1 MCSSS
6 VRRAVIGN
14 LPQIFQEVHQ
24 KIRLVKNNL
33 KIIAMLKRFVV
44 NHMNRLTSEISKQ
57 IRIKKF
63 EFKKSA
69 TLLKSTTRSN
79 SFLLLPSKYGHKR
92 P

>member
-24 KIRLVKNNL
+24 KIRLVKKNL

-63 EFKKSA
+63 
-69 TLLKSTTRSN
+69 
-79 SFLLLPSKYGHKR
+79 
-92 P
+92 